1 MFKKFNNLTLII
13 ALAALVGVYFIVQYT
28 GGKKKSKSLRTELVQ
43 IDTAKVSKVT
53 IEANGELVD
62 IYQESGLWKL
72 KLSDGKIVGGS
83 DANIKSAL
91 GALLTVKPSRMA
103 SRKESKWTEYQVDDS
118 TGTRVQVYEGSDK
131 TLDIMLGRFGV
142 QGQKSYHTF
151 VRLFEDKEVYV
162 ANNFMNFSVPS
173 DAASYRNQQLMRTD
187 QDTLIAVTLNYPADS
202 SLQLSNNAG
211 LWFANGQLADSTAI
225 IDYFS
230 ALDFVNSK
238 AFEDDNENITI
249 PVLTAR
255 YSFSNRE
262 DITIDA
268 YQKNNEWVINSS
280 ENKEGYFKD
289 AELMKSLFVG
299 LSYFVK

>member
-13 ALAALVGVYFIVQYT
+13 VLAALVGVYFIVQYT

-53 IEANGELVD
+53 VEANGELVD
-62 IYQESGLWKL
+62 IYQEAGVWKL
-72 KLSDGKIVGGS
+72 KLSDGKIVGAS

-202 SLQLSNNAG
+202 SVQLSNNGG

-230 ALDFVNSK
+230 ELDFVNSK
-238 AFEDDNENITI
+238 AFEDDKENIAI

-280 ENKEGYFKD
+280 ENKESYFKD
-289 AELMKSLFVG
+289 TEIMKSLFVG

>member
-1 MFKKFNNLTLII
+1 L
-13 ALAALVGVYFIVQYT
+13 
-28 GGKKKSKSLRTELVQ
+28 EQ

-62 IYQESGLWKL
+62 IYQKAGLWKL

-151 VRLFEDKEVYV
+151 VRLNEDKEVYV

-202 SLQLSNNAG
+202 SVQLSNNGG

-230 ALDFVNSK
+230 ELDFVNSK
-238 AFEDDNENITI
+238 AFEDDKENIAI

-262 DITIDA
+262 DITIEA

-280 ENKEGYFKD
+280 ENKESYFKD